1 MLTVIRGLA
10 NALIRAKQG
19 IETMVGRIGTYE
31 ISTLRPASVAHPDH
45 AAFEA
50 AIGSARSSHSGAGT
64 GEPSNVVLT
73 AAFNGEPGKASKPDE
88 GGKPQDS
95 KGIEELRKIID
106 ALEKAMRGDH
116 RPAEKLYRELLKR
129 LSGEAQ
135 SEFSSLAKEIS
146 HTATTVEHAV
156 AGFAKTTGN
165 FVTNDAE
172 KIGVPVAVTAAAG
185 GLAAVTVDAA
195 GVGAAVAAL
204 F

>member
-1 MLTVIRGLA
+1 MLAVIRALA
-10 NALIRAKQG
+10 KALIRAKQG

-31 ISTLRPASVAHPDH
+31 ISTFQPASVAHREQ

-50 AIGSARSSHSGAGT
+50 AIGTARSSHSGAGT

-73 AAFNGEPGKASKPDE
+73 AAFDREQGKASKPDE

-95 KGIEELRKIID
+95 KGIEELREIID
-106 ALEKAMRGDH
+106 ALEKAMRGDYG
-116 RPAEKLYRELLKR
+116 PAEKLYRELLKK

-135 SEFSSLAKEIS
+135 SEFSSLAKEIG
-146 HTATTVEHAV
+146 HTATTLEHAV

-165 FVTNDAE
+165 LVTHDAE
-172 KIGVPVAVTAAAG
+172 KIGVPVAIAAAAG
-185 GLAAVTVDAA
+185 AAVTVDAA